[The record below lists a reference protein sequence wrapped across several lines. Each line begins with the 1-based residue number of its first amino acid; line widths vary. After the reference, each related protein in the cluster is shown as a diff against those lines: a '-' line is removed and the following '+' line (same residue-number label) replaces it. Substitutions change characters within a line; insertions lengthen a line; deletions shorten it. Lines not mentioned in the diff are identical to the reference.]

1 MSGKNFISEYLSD
14 ESLNSITQAIG
25 EIEKRSSGEIR
36 ICIKKRTGYFEKKY
50 SAREL
55 ALKQFFKLKM
65 NNTRDRTSVLIFLIF
80 KDRKFE
86 IIADEG
92 INSKI
97 STEHW
102 NYISEHIREY
112 FSKESYSD
120 GILYSIGK
128 IGEILIR
135 EFPVKDDDNNELPN
149 DVIFNP

>member
-1 MSGKNFISEYLSD
+1 MSRKNFISEYLSD
-14 ESLNSITQAIG
+14 ESLDSISKAIG
-25 EIEKRSSGEIR
+25 EIERRSSGEIR

-50 SAREL
+50 SARDL

-65 NNTRDRTSVLIFLIF
+65 NNTRDRTGVLLFLIF
-80 KDRKFE
+80 KDKKFE

-97 STEHW
+97 STDHW
-102 NYISEHIREY
+102 NNISENLRDY

-120 GILYSIGK
+120 GILHSIGK

-135 EFPVKDDDNNELPN
+135 EFPVKNDDKNELSN
-149 DVIFNP
+149 DIVFNP